1 MHRELRSW
9 ALCKPVSA
17 SFAASIPGQSARA
30 GLYYARL
37 MGDDASRVSR
47 FVVLQ

>member
-1 MHRELRSW
+1 
-9 ALCKPVSA
+9 
-17 SFAASIPGQSARA
+17 
-30 GLYYARL
+30 